1 MNKRLVR
8 LSRLEGNFSNGRE
21 PAGWAM
27 EHFISIIIP
36 NYNGSRT
43 IGKCLGSIFAFNDDD
58 REVIVVDDCSED
70 GSLDI
75 IRKYPCR
82 LVQLEKHAGASAA
95 RNAGAVN
102 SKGDLLFFIDADCLL
117 QQNTLPVIRKHLASW
132 PADLLIG
139 GTYTPVPYDPEF
151 FSLFQSVFI
160 NYFETKNLSNPDY
173 LTTHA
178 LAVHAKTFRKLGGFK
193 EKFLPILEDVEFCH
207 RIRRAG
213 FRLTM
218 DADLRVQ
225 HIFNFSLRRSL
236 RNAARKT
243 HYWIVY
249 SLENRDLFAD
259 SGTASVELK
268 INGIA
273 WLGTMLLGFLALAT
287 GREGF
292 LMPLPLLWAV
302 DIFVNRHLFSAFSK
316 AGGALF
322 GFLGGMYYMMV
333 YPAAV
338 WVGVFRGVVQYV
350 FRNKMQADPGGPRRP
365 ASSGSVKEL

>member
-1 MNKRLVR
+1 MK
-8 LSRLEGNFSNGRE
+8 
-21 PAGWAM
+21 
-27 EHFISIIIP
+27 HFISIVIP

-43 IGKCLGSIFAFNDDD
+43 IGRCLESIFAFNDDD
-58 REVIVVDDCSED
+58 REVIVADDCSED

-95 RNAGAVN
+95 RNAGAAN
-102 SKGDLLFFIDADCLL
+102 SKGDTLFFIDADCLL
-117 QQNTLPVIRKHLASW
+117 QQDTLPVIRKHLANW
-132 PADLLIG
+132 PANTLIG
-139 GTYTPVPYDPEF
+139 GTYTPVPHDPGF

-160 NYFETKNLSNPDY
+160 NYSETKNRGNPDY

-178 LAVHAKTFRKLGGFK
+178 LVIRAETFKKLRGFK

-207 RIRRAG
+207 RLRRAG
-213 FRLTM
+213 FQLTM
-218 DADLRVQ
+218 DPDLRVQ
-225 HIFNFSLRRSL
+225 HIFNFSLSRSL

-243 HYWIVY
+243 RYWIVY

-259 SGTASVELK
+259 SGTASIELK

-273 WLGTMLLGFLALAT
+273 WLGTVLLGIFSLAS
-287 GREGF
+287 GQKGF
-292 LMPLPLLWAV
+292 LMPMPLLWAV
-302 DIFVNRHLFSAFSK
+302 DIVVSGHLFRAFHK

-322 GFLGGMYYMMV
+322 GLLGGMYYMAV

-338 WVGVFRGVVQYV
+338 WAGAFQGVVQYAT
-350 FRNKMQADPGGPRRP
+350 RNRRADSQTGP
-365 ASSGSVKEL
+365 VKE

>member
-1 MNKRLVR
+1 MK
-8 LSRLEGNFSNGRE
+8 
-21 PAGWAM
+21 
-27 EHFISIIIP
+27 HFISIIIP
-36 NYNGSRT
+36 NYNGGRT
-43 IGKCLGSIFAFNDDD
+43 IGKCLESIFAFNDDD

-70 GSLDI
+70 GSRDI

-82 LVQLEKHAGASAA
+82 LVRLEKHAGASAA
-95 RNAGAVN
+95 RNAGAAN
-102 SKGDLLFFIDADCLL
+102 SKGDVLFFIDADCLL
-117 QQNTLPVIRKHLASW
+117 QQDTLPVIRNHIAGW
-132 PADLLIG
+132 PADMLIG
-139 GTYTPVPYDPEF
+139 GTYTPVPSDPEF

-178 LAVHAKTFRKLGGFK
+178 LVIRAETFRKLGGFK

-225 HIFNFSLRRSL
+225 HVFNFSLLRSL

-243 HYWIVY
+243 RYWIVY

-259 SGTASVELK
+259 SGTASIELK
-268 INGIA
+268 LNGLA
-273 WLGTMLLGFLALAT
+273 WLGSVLLGLLSFTT
-287 GREGF
+287 GQEGF
-292 LMPLPLLWAV
+292 LVPLPLLWAV
-302 DIFVNRHLFSAFSK
+302 DIAVNRHLFKAFSK
-316 AGGALF
+316 AGGVLF
-322 GFLGGMYYMMV
+322 GFLGGMYYMAV

-338 WVGVFRGVVQYV
+338 WVGAFRGVAQYLT
-350 FRNKMQADPGGPRRP
+350 RNRRQQANEDDLRR
-365 ASSGSVKEL
+365 SSSARSVKEP

>member
-1 MNKRLVR
+1 LAGY
-8 LSRLEGNFSNGRE
+8 EGNFPKGRE

-27 EHFISIIIP
+27 KHFISIIIP
-36 NYNGSRT
+36 NYNGGRT

-58 REVIVVDDCSED
+58 REAIVVDDCSED
-70 GSLDI
+70 GSPDI

-82 LVQLEKHAGASAA
+82 LVRLEKHAGASAA
-95 RNAGAVN
+95 RNAGAAN
-102 SKGDLLFFIDADCLL
+102 SKGDVLFFIDADCLL
-117 QQNTLPVIRKHLASW
+117 QQDTLPVIRKHLASL
-132 PADLLIG
+132 PADMLIG

-178 LAVHAKTFRKLGGFK
+178 LVIRAETFRKLGGFK

-225 HIFNFSLRRSL
+225 HVFNFSLLRSL

-243 HYWIVY
+243 RYWIVY

-273 WLGTMLLGFLALAT
+273 WLGTVLLGVLTLATGGEGFLA
-287 GREGF
+287 
-292 LMPLPLLWAV
+292 PLPLLWAV
-302 DIFVNRHLFSAFSK
+302 DILVNRHLFNAFSK

-322 GFLGGMYYMMV
+322 GFLGGMYYMTV

-338 WVGVFRGVVQYV
+338 WVGAFKGVVQ
-350 FRNKMQADPGGPRRP
+350 FLTRNMRQPDQDDPRRSTSAP
-365 ASSGSVKEL
+365 SVKEP

>member
-1 MNKRLVR
+1 LSKSPVR
-8 LSRLEGNFSNGRE
+8 FE
-21 PAGWAM
+21 PVAKAISPVAETGGWAM
-27 EHFISIIIP
+27 KHFISIVIP

-43 IGKCLGSIFAFNDDD
+43 IGKCLESIFAFNDDD

-70 GSLDI
+70 DSLDI
-75 IRKYPCR
+75 IRKFPCR
-82 LVQLEKHAGASAA
+82 LVQLAKHAGASAA
-95 RNAGAVN
+95 RNAGSIN
-102 SKGDLLFFIDADCLL
+102 SKGDILFFIDADCLL
-117 QQNTLPVIRKHLASW
+117 QQDTLPVIRKHLANW
-132 PADLLIG
+132 PADMLIG

-160 NYFETKNLSNPDY
+160 NYSETKSRGNPDY

-178 LAVHAKTFRKLGGFK
+178 LVVRAETFKKLGGFK

-225 HIFNFSLRRSL
+225 HIFNFSLLRSL
-236 RNAARKT
+236 RNAVRKT

-259 SGTASVELK
+259 SGTASLELK
-268 INGIA
+268 INGIV
-273 WLGTMLLGFLALAT
+273 WLGTVLLGLLTLAT
-287 GREGF
+287 GRKGF
-292 LMPLPLLWAV
+292 LMPLPLLGAV
-302 DIFVNRHLFSAFSK
+302 DFFVNRHLFNAFSK

-322 GFLGGMYYMMV
+322 GFLGGMYYMAV
-333 YPAAV
+333 YPAAI
-338 WVGVFRGVVQYV
+338 WIGTFRGVVQYLTHNI
-350 FRNKMQADPGGPRRP
+350 RQQDQDDLRRSTS
-365 ASSGSVKEL
+365 ARSVKEP

>member
-1 MNKRLVR
+1 MK
-8 LSRLEGNFSNGRE
+8 
-21 PAGWAM
+21 
-27 EHFISIIIP
+27 HFISIVIP
-36 NYNGSRT
+36 IYNGRRT

-82 LVQLEKHAGASAA
+82 LVQLGKHSGASAA

-102 SKGDLLFFIDADCLL
+102 SKGDILFFIDADCLL
-117 QQNTLPVIRKHLASW
+117 QQDTLPIIRKHLISW
-132 PADLLIG
+132 PADMLIG
-139 GTYTPVPYDPEF
+139 GTYTPVPYDPGF

-160 NYFETKNLSNPDY
+160 NYFETKNLSDPDY

-178 LAVHAKTFRKLGGFK
+178 LVIHAETFRKLGGFK

-225 HIFNFSLRRSL
+225 HIFNFSLLRSL

-273 WLGTMLLGFLALAT
+273 WLGTMLLGLLALAT
-287 GREGF
+287 GQEGF

-302 DIFVNRHLFSAFSK
+302 DIFVNRHLFNAFSK

-322 GFLGGMYYMMV
+322 GFRGGMYYMIV
-333 YPAAV
+333 YPAAI

-350 FRNKMQADPGGPRRP
+350 FRNRIQADRGGPRRP